1 MIYSRFVYVRM
12 DAGYGGEDSIFLLGG
27 TFQNYIRFVVQP
39 EIDTEIMKRKFKGK
53 KSNIRSDSLAL
64 ITIVVLLRENLL
76 FQERNNHISLKNSYH
91 ERNEMVEYDRKRN
104 HRKIPSYK
112 YE

>member
-1 MIYSRFVYVRM
+1 M
-12 DAGYGGEDSIFLLGG
+12 DAGYDGEDAIFLLGG

-39 EIDTEIMKRKFKGK
+39 QIDTEFMKRKFKGK

-64 ITIVVLLRENLL
+64 ITIVVL
-76 FQERNNHISLKNSYH
+76 LKNSYH